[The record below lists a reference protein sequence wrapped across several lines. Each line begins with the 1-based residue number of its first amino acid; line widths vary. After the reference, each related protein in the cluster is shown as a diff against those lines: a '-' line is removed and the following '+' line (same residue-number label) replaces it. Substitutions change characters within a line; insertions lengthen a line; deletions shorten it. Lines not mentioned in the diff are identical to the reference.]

1 MCKAGWVLLGCAGLV
16 SAAPKVASVLAI
28 NTWPWT
34 NATASAFETLAQG
47 RTAVDAVEAG
57 CSACERLQCDGTVGF
72 GGSPGSDGEVTLDAM
87 IMDGATSDLG
97 AVGCLRRVKSA
108 ISVARAVMVHTSHS
122 LLVGEKATA
131 FAAMA
136 GFAEEGLESDRS
148 AALHSSWLDNSCQ
161 PNFFRSFPGSNETC
175 PPYHPGAQRGAAR
188 VHTPRDHRLHGG
200 EQDGGWVGGGGR
212 WGEGEGKM
220 HAEGEWSLGKTV
232 AVRGEVNGQVSRE
245 NHDTIGMICLDKDGN
260 IAAGTSTN
268 GANHKVAGRVGDAAI
283 PGAGAYVDN
292 DVGGAAATGDGDI
305 MMRFLPSFQ
314 AVNYM
319 RMGLAPKLACEKAL
333 APIALK
339 FPTFKGSLVCASK
352 NGCVCVCLCVPVC
365 ACVCL
370 CVSVCVCVS
379 AWVCVCQA
387 CARVKYSC
395 AHLDCKPHPCIVR
408 SRVCGG
414 GGGGVRFAVCA

>member
-1 MCKAGWVLLGCAGLV
+1 MVRAAAAAGLCATAGWVLLGCAGLV
-16 SAAPKVASVLAI
+16 RAAPKVAPVLAI

-108 ISVARAVMVHTSHS
+108 IAVARAVMVHTSHS

-161 PNFFRSFPGSNETC
+161 PNFFRNFPGSNETC

-188 VHTPRDHRLHGG
+188 VHTSRDNRLHVG
-200 EQDGGWVGGGGR
+200 EGEGGWGGGGGR
-212 WGEGEGKM
+212 EGGDAFGVEGVECGK
-220 HAEGEWSLGKTV
+220 EGRRKGRGEWAGV
-232 AVRGEVNGQVSRE
+232 AR
-245 NHDTIGMICLDKDGN
+245 
-260 IAAGTSTN
+260 
-268 GANHKVAGRVGDAAI
+268 
-283 PGAGAYVDN
+283 
-292 DVGGAAATGDGDI
+292 
-305 MMRFLPSFQ
+305 
-314 AVNYM
+314 
-319 RMGLAPKLACEKAL
+319 
-333 APIALK
+333 
-339 FPTFKGSLVCASK
+339 
-352 NGCVCVCLCVPVC
+352 
-365 ACVCL
+365 
-370 CVSVCVCVS
+370 
-379 AWVCVCQA
+379 
-387 CARVKYSC
+387 
-395 AHLDCKPHPCIVR
+395 KP
-408 SRVCGG
+408 
-414 GGGGVRFAVCA
+414 